1 MVVKS
6 LKIKGFRGFSEETV
20 LKLAIPN
27 GEDGSGLTV
36 IVGPNNS
43 GKSSII
49 EAFHT
54 LFNDTQLIPGE
65 TINKKNPNV
74 LIEATS
80 IDGTVYS
87 IQATDKNGSF
97 AERRINDTTTQYID
111 RAIRPFILSSRRN
124 INSTFNNNANM
135 RREDYGGNKDSQD
148 YREQNGYNGNF
159 GSRLIKIFKENKDE
173 FNNCLSKV
181 LSPVPDWKIIAKDH
195 NNLSLEF
202 KFNNVS
208 HNSIGAGD
216 GFINIFNIIDS
227 LYDSK
232 DNNLI
237 IIDEPEVSLHPDLQ
251 RKLYELLVEYSKKRQ
266 IILCTHSPYFIDW
279 NVILNNSELIRVKKQ
294 GEESKIYQL
303 TQETKTKIRNLM
315 LNSFNP
321 HILGISANEIFF
333 LNDNVILTEGQDD
346 VICYKNIFKQKGF
359 SINASFFGFGV
370 GGADNTE
377 NIVNLLKNLGYD
389 KVYCIFDNDKREIS
403 SKIQKKYPEY
413 MTFTISAND
422 VRNKEI
428 DKNALNVLEKINN
441 SNLSNEVK
449 AKVSSYINEE
459 FNAKTGFVKDM
470 KTFEINDD
478 YQDNIAELIISIQE
492 YFSKSPSFISQKD
505 NANAPIVKENNVW
518 ILLDEWISK
527 HKLYDKIQE
536 KYPEFDLNNG
546 GSGVISEKEISKNKY
561 RFVIEQTARL
571 SNGLSITILYH
582 FIIDVNKGSVKLIK
596 KNITSNTLPV
606 SKLSKF
612 IRNIIK

>member
-6 LKIKGFRGFSEETV
+6 LKIKGFRSFSEETV

-27 GEDGSGLTV
+27 GEEGSGLTV

-65 TINKKNPNV
+65 AINKKNPNV

-80 IDGTVYS
+80 IDGTAYS
-87 IQATDKNGSF
+87 IQATDNNGSF
-97 AERRINDTTTQYID
+97 AERRINGTITEYID

-124 INSTFNNNANM
+124 INSTFSNNANM

-159 GSRLIKIFKENKDE
+159 GARLIKIFKGNKDE

-181 LSPVPDWKIIAKDH
+181 LFPVPDWKIIAKDH

-202 KFNNVS
+202 KFNNIS

-294 GEESKIYQL
+294 GDESKIYQL
-303 TQETKTKIRNLM
+303 TQDTKDKIRNLM

-346 VICYKNIFKQKGF
+346 VICYKNIFKQK
-359 SINASFFGFGV
+359 
-370 GGADNTE
+370 
-377 NIVNLLKNLGYD
+377 L
-389 KVYCIFDNDKREIS
+389 C
-403 SKIQKKYPEY
+403 
-413 MTFTISAND
+413 
-422 VRNKEI
+422 
-428 DKNALNVLEKINN
+428 
-441 SNLSNEVK
+441 
-449 AKVSSYINEE
+449 
-459 FNAKTGFVKDM
+459 
-470 KTFEINDD
+470 
-478 YQDNIAELIISIQE
+478 
-492 YFSKSPSFISQKD
+492 
-505 NANAPIVKENNVW
+505 
-518 ILLDEWISK
+518 
-527 HKLYDKIQE
+527 
-536 KYPEFDLNNG
+536 
-546 GSGVISEKEISKNKY
+546 
-561 RFVIEQTARL
+561 
-571 SNGLSITILYH
+571 
-582 FIIDVNKGSVKLIK
+582 
-596 KNITSNTLPV
+596 
-606 SKLSKF
+606 
-612 IRNIIK
+612 

>member
-27 GEDGSGLTV
+27 GEEGSGLTV

-65 TINKKNPNV
+65 AINKKNPNV

-80 IDGTVYS
+80 IDGTAYS

-97 AERRINDTTTQYID
+97 AERRINGTITEYID

-124 INSTFNNNANM
+124 INSTFSNNANM

-159 GSRLIKIFKENKDE
+159 GARLIKIFKGNKDE

-181 LSPVPDWKIIAKDH
+181 LFPVPDWKIIAKDH

-202 KFNNVS
+202 KFNNIS

-294 GEESKIYQL
+294 GDESKIYQL
-303 TQETKTKIRNLM
+303 TQDTKDKIRNLM

-389 KVYCIFDNDKREIS
+389 RVYCIFDNDKRDIAS
-403 SKIQKKYPEY
+403 QIQKKYPEY

-428 DKNALNVLEKINN
+428 NKNALNVLEKINN
-441 SNLSNEVK
+441 SDLSNEVK
-449 AKVSSYINEE
+449 SKVSGYIKEE

-470 KTFEINDD
+470 KSFEINDE
-478 YQDNIAELIISIQE
+478 YQDNITELIISIQE

-505 NANAPIVKENNVW
+505 SANAPIVKENNVW

-527 HKLYDKIQE
+527 HKLYERIQE

-561 RFVIEQTARL
+561 RFVIEQTAGL

-582 FIIDVNKGSVKLIK
+582 FIINVNKGSVKLIK

-606 SKLSKF
+606 SRLTKF
-612 IRNIIK
+612 IRSIL

>member
-6 LKIKGFRGFSEETV
+6 LKIKGFRSFSEETV

-27 GEDGSGLTV
+27 GEEGSGLTV

-65 TINKKNPNV
+65 AINKKNPNV

-80 IDGTVYS
+80 IDGTAYS
-87 IQATDKNGSF
+87 IQATDNNGSF
-97 AERRINDTTTQYID
+97 AERRINGTITQYID

-159 GSRLIKIFKENKDE
+159 GARLIKIFKENKDE

-294 GEESKIYQL
+294 GNESKIYQL
-303 TQETKTKIRNLM
+303 TQDTKDKIRNLM
-315 LNSFNP
+315 FNSFNP

-389 KVYCIFDNDKREIS
+389 RVYCIFDNDKRDIAS
-403 SKIQKKYPEY
+403 QIQKKYPEY

-428 DKNALNVLEKINN
+428 NKNALNVLEKINN
-441 SNLSNEVK
+441 SDLSNEVK
-449 AKVSSYINEE
+449 TKVSRYIKEE

-470 KTFEINDD
+470 KIFEINDE
-478 YQDNIAELIISIQE
+478 YQDNITELIISIQE

-546 GSGVISEKEISKNKY
+546 GSEIISEKEIAKNKY
-561 RFVIEQTARL
+561 RFVIEQTAGL

-582 FIIDVNKGSVKLIK
+582 FIIDVNKESVKLIK

-606 SKLSKF
+606 SRLSKF
-612 IRNIIK
+612 IRSIL

>member
-27 GEDGSGLTV
+27 GEEGSGLTV

-65 TINKKNPNV
+65 AINKKNPNV

-80 IDGTVYS
+80 IDGTAYS

-97 AERRINDTTTQYID
+97 AERRINGTITQYID

-159 GSRLIKIFKENKDE
+159 GARLIKIFKENKDE

-237 IIDEPEVSLHPDLQ
+237 IIDEPEVSLHPGLQ

-294 GEESKIYQL
+294 GDESKIYQL
-303 TQETKTKIRNLM
+303 IQDTKEKIRNLM

-389 KVYCIFDNDKREIS
+389 RVYCIFDNDKRDIAS
-403 SKIQKKYPEY
+403 QIQKKYPEY

-428 DKNALNVLEKINN
+428 NKNALNVLEKINN
-441 SNLSNEVK
+441 SDLSNEVK
-449 AKVSSYINEE
+449 SKVSGYIKEK

-470 KTFEINDD
+470 KIFEINDE
-478 YQDNIAELIISIQE
+478 YQDNITELIISIQE

-518 ILLDEWISK
+518 VLLDEWISK
-527 HKLYDKIQE
+527 HKLYERIQE

-561 RFVIEQTARL
+561 RFVIEQTAGL

-606 SKLSKF
+606 SRLSKF
-612 IRNIIK
+612 IRSIL

>member
-6 LKIKGFRGFSEETV
+6 LKIKGFRSFSEETV

-27 GEDGSGLTV
+27 GEEGSGLTV

-65 TINKKNPNV
+65 AINKKNPNV

-80 IDGTVYS
+80 IDGTAYS
-87 IQATDKNGSF
+87 IQATDNNGSF
-97 AERRINDTTTQYID
+97 AERRINGTITEYID

-124 INSTFNNNANM
+124 INSTFSNNANM

-159 GSRLIKIFKENKDE
+159 GARLIKIFKGNKDE

-181 LSPVPDWKIIAKDH
+181 LFPVPDWKIIAKDH

-202 KFNNVS
+202 KFNNIS

-294 GEESKIYQL
+294 GDESKIYQL
-303 TQETKTKIRNLM
+303 TQDTKDKIRNLM

-389 KVYCIFDNDKREIS
+389 RVYCIFDNDKRDIAS
-403 SKIQKKYPEY
+403 QIQKKYPEY

-428 DKNALNVLEKINN
+428 NKNALNVLEKINN
-441 SNLSNEVK
+441 SDLSNEVK
-449 AKVSSYINEE
+449 SKVSGYIKEE

-470 KTFEINDD
+470 KSFEINDE
-478 YQDNIAELIISIQE
+478 YQDNITELIISIQE

-505 NANAPIVKENNVW
+505 SANAPIVKENNVW

-527 HKLYDKIQE
+527 HKLYERIQE

-561 RFVIEQTARL
+561 RFVIEQTAGL

-582 FIIDVNKGSVKLIK
+582 FIINVNKGSVKLIK

-606 SKLSKF
+606 SRLTKF
-612 IRNIIK
+612 IRSIL

>member
-27 GEDGSGLTV
+27 GEEGSGLTV

-65 TINKKNPNV
+65 AINKKNPNV

-80 IDGTVYS
+80 IDGTAYS
-87 IQATDKNGSF
+87 IQATDNNGSF
-97 AERRINDTTTQYID
+97 AERRINGTITQYID

-159 GSRLIKIFKENKDE
+159 GARLIKIFKENKDE

-294 GEESKIYQL
+294 GNESKIYQL
-303 TQETKTKIRNLM
+303 TQDTKDKIRNLM

-389 KVYCIFDNDKREIS
+389 RVYCIFDNDKRDIAS
-403 SKIQKKYPEY
+403 QIQKKYPEY

-428 DKNALNVLEKINN
+428 NKNALNVLEKINN
-441 SNLSNEVK
+441 SDLSNEVK
-449 AKVSSYINEE
+449 TKVSRYIKEE

-470 KTFEINDD
+470 KIFEINDE
-478 YQDNIAELIISIQE
+478 YQDNITELIISIQE

-546 GSGVISEKEISKNKY
+546 GSEIISEKEIAKNKY
-561 RFVIEQTARL
+561 RFVIEQTAGL

-582 FIIDVNKGSVKLIK
+582 FIIDVNKESVKLIK

-606 SKLSKF
+606 SRLSKF
-612 IRNIIK
+612 IRSIL

>member
-6 LKIKGFRGFSEETV
+6 LKIKGFRSFSEETV

-27 GEDGSGLTV
+27 GEEGSGLTV

-65 TINKKNPNV
+65 AINKKNPNV

-80 IDGTVYS
+80 IDGTAYS
-87 IQATDKNGSF
+87 IQATDNNGSF
-97 AERRINDTTTQYID
+97 AERRINGTITQYID

-124 INSTFNNNANM
+124 INSTFSNNANM

-159 GSRLIKIFKENKDE
+159 GARLIKIFKGNKDE

-181 LSPVPDWKIIAKDH
+181 LFPVPDWKIIAKDH

-202 KFNNVS
+202 KFNNIS

-294 GEESKIYQL
+294 GDESKIYQL
-303 TQETKTKIRNLM
+303 TQDTKDKIRNLM

-389 KVYCIFDNDKREIS
+389 RVYCIFDNDKRDIAS
-403 SKIQKKYPEY
+403 QIQKKYPEY

-428 DKNALNVLEKINN
+428 NKNALNVLEKINN
-441 SNLSNEVK
+441 SDLSNEVK
-449 AKVSSYINEE
+449 SKVSGYIKEE

-470 KTFEINDD
+470 KSFEINDE
-478 YQDNIAELIISIQE
+478 YQDNITELIISIQE

-505 NANAPIVKENNVW
+505 SANAPIVKENNVW

-527 HKLYDKIQE
+527 HKLYERIQE

-561 RFVIEQTARL
+561 RFVIEQTAGL

-582 FIIDVNKGSVKLIK
+582 FIINVNKGSVKLIK

-606 SKLSKF
+606 SRLTKF
-612 IRNIIK
+612 IRSIL

>member
-6 LKIKGFRGFSEETV
+6 LKIKGFRSFSEETV

-27 GEDGSGLTV
+27 GEEGSGLTV

-80 IDGTVYS
+80 IDGTAYS
-87 IQATDKNGSF
+87 IQATDNNGSF
-97 AERRINDTTTQYID
+97 AERRINGTITEYID

-124 INSTFNNNANM
+124 INSTFSNNANM

-159 GSRLIKIFKENKDE
+159 GARLIKIFKGNKDE

-181 LSPVPDWKIIAKDH
+181 LFPVPDWKIIAKDH

-202 KFNNVS
+202 KFNNIS

-294 GEESKIYQL
+294 GDESKIYQL
-303 TQETKTKIRNLM
+303 TQDTKDKIRNLM

-389 KVYCIFDNDKREIS
+389 RVYCIFDNDKRDIAS
-403 SKIQKKYPEY
+403 QIQKKYPEY
-413 MTFTISAND
+413 MIFTISAND

-428 DKNALNVLEKINN
+428 NKNALNVLEKINN
-441 SNLSNEVK
+441 SDLSNEVK
-449 AKVSSYINEE
+449 SKVSGYIKEE

-470 KTFEINDD
+470 KSFEINDE
-478 YQDNIAELIISIQE
+478 YQDNITELIISIQE

-505 NANAPIVKENNVW
+505 SANAPIVKENNVW

-527 HKLYDKIQE
+527 HKLYERIQE

-561 RFVIEQTARL
+561 RFVIEQTAGL

-582 FIIDVNKGSVKLIK
+582 FIINVNKGSVKLIK

-606 SKLSKF
+606 SRLTKF
-612 IRNIIK
+612 IRSIL

>member
-27 GEDGSGLTV
+27 GEEGSGLTV

-65 TINKKNPNV
+65 AINKKNPNV

-80 IDGTVYS
+80 IDGTAYS
-87 IQATDKNGSF
+87 IQATDNNGSF
-97 AERRINDTTTQYID
+97 AERRINGTITQYID
-111 RAIRPFILSSRRN
+111 RAIRPFILSSHRN
-124 INSTFNNNANM
+124 INSTFSNNANM

-159 GSRLIKIFKENKDE
+159 GARLIKIFKGNKDE

-181 LSPVPDWKIIAKDH
+181 LFPVPDWKIIAKDH

-202 KFNNVS
+202 KFNNIS

-294 GEESKIYQL
+294 GDESKIYQL
-303 TQETKTKIRNLM
+303 TQDTKDKIRNLM

-389 KVYCIFDNDKREIS
+389 RVYCIFDNDKRDIAS
-403 SKIQKKYPEY
+403 QIQKKYPEY

-428 DKNALNVLEKINN
+428 NKNALNVLEKINN
-441 SNLSNEVK
+441 SDLSNEVK
-449 AKVSSYINEE
+449 SKVSGYIKEE

-470 KTFEINDD
+470 KSFEINDE
-478 YQDNIAELIISIQE
+478 YQDNITELIISIQE

-505 NANAPIVKENNVW
+505 SANAPIVKENNVW

-527 HKLYDKIQE
+527 HKLYERIQE

-561 RFVIEQTARL
+561 RFVIEQTAGL

-582 FIIDVNKGSVKLIK
+582 FIINVNKGSVKLIK

-606 SKLSKF
+606 SRLTKF
-612 IRNIIK
+612 IRSIL

>member
-6 LKIKGFRGFSEETV
+6 LKIKGFRSFSEETV

-27 GEDGSGLTV
+27 GEEGSGLTV

-65 TINKKNPNV
+65 AINKKNPNV

-80 IDGTVYS
+80 IDGTAYS
-87 IQATDKNGSF
+87 IQATDNNGSF
-97 AERRINDTTTQYID
+97 AERRINGTITEYID

-124 INSTFNNNANM
+124 INSTFSNNANM

-159 GSRLIKIFKENKDE
+159 GARLIKIFKGNKDE

-181 LSPVPDWKIIAKDH
+181 LFPVPDWKIIAKDH

-202 KFNNVS
+202 KFNNIS

-294 GEESKIYQL
+294 GDESKIYQL
-303 TQETKTKIRNLM
+303 TQDTKEKIRNLM

-389 KVYCIFDNDKREIS
+389 RVYCIFDNDKRDIAS
-403 SKIQKKYPEY
+403 QIQKKYPEY

-428 DKNALNVLEKINN
+428 NKNALNVLEKINN
-441 SNLSNEVK
+441 SDLSNEVK
-449 AKVSSYINEE
+449 SKVSGYIKEE

-470 KTFEINDD
+470 KSFEINDE
-478 YQDNIAELIISIQE
+478 YQDNITELIISIQE

-505 NANAPIVKENNVW
+505 SANAPIVKENNVW

-527 HKLYDKIQE
+527 HKLYERIQE

-561 RFVIEQTARL
+561 RFVIEQTAGL

-582 FIIDVNKGSVKLIK
+582 FIINVNKGSVKLIK

-606 SKLSKF
+606 SRLTKF
-612 IRNIIK
+612 IRSIL

>member
-6 LKIKGFRGFSEETV
+6 LKIKGFRSFSEETV
-20 LKLAIPN
+20 LKLALPN
-27 GEDGSGLTV
+27 GEEGSGLTV

-80 IDGTVYS
+80 IDGTAYS
-87 IQATDKNGSF
+87 IQATDNNGSF
-97 AERRINDTTTQYID
+97 AERRINGTITEYID

-124 INSTFNNNANM
+124 INSTFSNNANM

-159 GSRLIKIFKENKDE
+159 GARLIKIFKGNKDE

-181 LSPVPDWKIIAKDH
+181 LFPVPDWKIIAKDH

-202 KFNNVS
+202 KFNNIS

-294 GEESKIYQL
+294 GDESKIYQL
-303 TQETKTKIRNLM
+303 TQDTKDKIRNLM

-389 KVYCIFDNDKREIS
+389 RVYCIFDNDKRDIAS
-403 SKIQKKYPEY
+403 QIQKKYPEY

-428 DKNALNVLEKINN
+428 NKNALNVLEKINN
-441 SNLSNEVK
+441 SDLSNEVK
-449 AKVSSYINEE
+449 SKVSGYIKEE

-470 KTFEINDD
+470 KSFEINDE
-478 YQDNIAELIISIQE
+478 YQDNITELIISIQE

-505 NANAPIVKENNVW
+505 SANAPIVKENNVW

-527 HKLYDKIQE
+527 HKLYERIQE

-561 RFVIEQTARL
+561 RFVIEQTAGL

-582 FIIDVNKGSVKLIK
+582 FIINVNKGSVKLIK

-606 SKLSKF
+606 SRLTKF
-612 IRNIIK
+612 IRSIL

>member
-6 LKIKGFRGFSEETV
+6 LKIKGFRSFSEETV

-27 GEDGSGLTV
+27 GEEGSGLTV

-80 IDGTVYS
+80 IDGTAYS
-87 IQATDKNGSF
+87 IQATDNNGSF
-97 AERRINDTTTQYID
+97 AERRINGTITEYID

-124 INSTFNNNANM
+124 INSTFSNNANM

-159 GSRLIKIFKENKDE
+159 GARLIKIFKGNKDE

-181 LSPVPDWKIIAKDH
+181 LFPVPDWKIIAKDH

-202 KFNNVS
+202 KFNNIS

-294 GEESKIYQL
+294 GDESKIYQL
-303 TQETKTKIRNLM
+303 TQDTKDKIRNLM

-389 KVYCIFDNDKREIS
+389 RVYCIFDNDKRDIAS
-403 SKIQKKYPEY
+403 QIQKKYPEY

-428 DKNALNVLEKINN
+428 NKNALNVLEKINN
-441 SNLSNEVK
+441 SDLSNEVK
-449 AKVSSYINEE
+449 SKVSGYIKEE

-470 KTFEINDD
+470 KSFEINDE
-478 YQDNIAELIISIQE
+478 YQDNITELIISIQE

-505 NANAPIVKENNVW
+505 SANAPIVKENNVW

-527 HKLYDKIQE
+527 HKLYERIQE

-561 RFVIEQTARL
+561 RFVIEQTAGL

-582 FIIDVNKGSVKLIK
+582 FIINVNKGSVKLIK

-606 SKLSKF
+606 SRLTKF
-612 IRNIIK
+612 IRSIL

>member
-27 GEDGSGLTV
+27 GEEGSGLTV

-65 TINKKNPNV
+65 AINKKNPNV

-80 IDGTVYS
+80 IDGTAYS
-87 IQATDKNGSF
+87 IQATDNNGSF
-97 AERRINDTTTQYID
+97 AERRINGTITQYID

-159 GSRLIKIFKENKDE
+159 GARLIKIFKENKDE

-202 KFNNVS
+202 KFNNIS

-294 GEESKIYQL
+294 GDESKIYQL
-303 TQETKTKIRNLM
+303 TQDTKDKIRNLM

-389 KVYCIFDNDKREIS
+389 RVYCIFDNDKRDIAS
-403 SKIQKKYPEY
+403 QIQKKYPKY

-428 DKNALNVLEKINN
+428 NKNALNVLEKINN
-441 SNLSNEVK
+441 SDLSNEVK
-449 AKVSSYINEE
+449 SKVSGYIKEE

-470 KTFEINDD
+470 KSFEINDE
-478 YQDNIAELIISIQE
+478 YQDNITELIISIQE

-505 NANAPIVKENNVW
+505 SANAPIVKENNVW

-527 HKLYDKIQE
+527 HKLYERIQE

-561 RFVIEQTARL
+561 RFVIEQTAGL

-606 SKLSKF
+606 SRLTKF
-612 IRNIIK
+612 IRSIL

>member
-27 GEDGSGLTV
+27 GEEGSGLTV

-65 TINKKNPNV
+65 AINKKNPNV

-80 IDGTVYS
+80 IDGTAYS
-87 IQATDKNGSF
+87 LQATDKNGSF
-97 AERRINDTTTQYID
+97 VERRINGTITQYID

-159 GSRLIKIFKENKDE
+159 GARLIKIFKGNKDE

-294 GEESKIYQL
+294 GDESKIYQL
-303 TQETKTKIRNLM
+303 TQDTKDKIRNLM

-389 KVYCIFDNDKREIS
+389 RVYCIFDNDKRDIAS
-403 SKIQKKYPEY
+403 QIQKKYPEY

-428 DKNALNVLEKINN
+428 NKNALNVLEKINN
-441 SNLSNEVK
+441 SDLSNEVK
-449 AKVSSYINEE
+449 SKVSGYIKEE

-470 KTFEINDD
+470 KIFEINDE
-478 YQDNIAELIISIQE
+478 YQDNITELIISIQE

-518 ILLDEWISK
+518 VLLDEWISK
-527 HKLYDKIQE
+527 HKLYERIQE

-561 RFVIEQTARL
+561 RFVIEQTAGL

-606 SKLSKF
+606 SRLSKF
-612 IRNIIK
+612 IRSIL

>member
-6 LKIKGFRGFSEETV
+6 LKIKGFRSFSEETV

-27 GEDGSGLTV
+27 GEEGSGLTV

-80 IDGTVYS
+80 IDGTAYS
-87 IQATDKNGSF
+87 IQATDNNGSF
-97 AERRINDTTTQYID
+97 AERRINGTITEYID

-124 INSTFNNNANM
+124 INSTFSNNANM

-159 GSRLIKIFKENKDE
+159 GARLIKIFKGNKDE

-181 LSPVPDWKIIAKDH
+181 LFPVPDWKIIAKDH

-202 KFNNVS
+202 KFNNIS

-294 GEESKIYQL
+294 GDESKIYQL
-303 TQETKTKIRNLM
+303 TQDTKEKIRNLM

-389 KVYCIFDNDKREIS
+389 RVYCIFDNDKRDIAS
-403 SKIQKKYPEY
+403 QIQKKYPEY

-428 DKNALNVLEKINN
+428 NKNALNVLEKINN
-441 SNLSNEVK
+441 SDLSNEVK
-449 AKVSSYINEE
+449 SKVSGYIKEE

-470 KTFEINDD
+470 KSFEINDE
-478 YQDNIAELIISIQE
+478 YQDNSTELIISIQE

-505 NANAPIVKENNVW
+505 SANAPIVKENNVW

-527 HKLYDKIQE
+527 HKLYERIQE

-561 RFVIEQTARL
+561 RFVIEQTAGL

-582 FIIDVNKGSVKLIK
+582 FIINVNKGSVKLIK

-606 SKLSKF
+606 SRLTKF
-612 IRNIIK
+612 IRSIL

>member
-1 MVVKS
+1 MVIKS
-6 LKIKGFRGFSEETV
+6 LKIKGFRGFSEETI

-54 LFNDTQLIPGE
+54 LFNDAQLIPGE
-65 TINKKNPNV
+65 TINKKNQNV
-74 LIEATS
+74 LIEAVS
-80 IDGTVYS
+80 IDGTSYS
-87 IQATDKNGSF
+87 IQANEENGSF
-97 AERRINDTTTQYID
+97 AERKVNGTITQHID
-111 RAIRPFILSSRRN
+111 RSIRPFILSSRRN
-124 INSTFNNNANM
+124 ISSTFNNNANEK
-135 RREDYGGNKDSQD
+135 REDYGGNKDRQE
-148 YREQNGYNGNF
+148 YRDQNVYNGDF
-159 GSRLIKIFKENKDE
+159 GSRLVKIFKGNKDT
-173 FNNCLSKV
+173 FNNCLSQV
-181 LSPVPDWKIIAKDH
+181 LAPVPDWKIVANG
-195 NNLSLEF
+195 NNSLSLEF
-202 KFNNVS
+202 RFNGVS

-216 GFINIFNIIDS
+216 GYINIFNIIDS

-232 DNNLI
+232 ENNLI

-294 GEESKIYQL
+294 GDESKIYQL
-303 TQETKTKIRNLM
+303 TQDTKEKIRNLM
-315 LNSFNP
+315 SNSFNP

-389 KVYCIFDNDKREIS
+389 RVYCIFDNDKRDIAS
-403 SKIQKKYPEY
+403 QIQKKYPEY

-422 VRNKEI
+422 VRNKKI
-428 DKNALNVLEKINN
+428 NKNALNVLDKINN
-441 SNLSNEVK
+441 SDLSNEVK

-470 KTFEINDD
+470 KTFEINDE

-492 YFSKSPSFISQKD
+492 YFSKSPSFISQKGKIS
-505 NANAPIVKENNVW
+505 APIVKENNVW
-518 ILLDEWISK
+518 VLLDEWISK
-527 HKLYDKIQE
+527 HKLYERIQE
-536 KYPEFDLNNG
+536 KYPEFDLGNG

-561 RFVIEQTARL
+561 RLVIEQTAGL

-582 FIIDVNKGSVKLIK
+582 FIIDVNKGRVRLIK

-606 SKLSKF
+606 NKLTKF
-612 IRNIIK
+612 IRKVL

>member
-27 GEDGSGLTV
+27 GEEGSGLTV

-65 TINKKNPNV
+65 AINKKNPNV

-80 IDGTVYS
+80 IDGTAYS
-87 IQATDKNGSF
+87 IQATDNNGSF
-97 AERRINDTTTQYID
+97 AERRINGTITQYID

-159 GSRLIKIFKENKDE
+159 GARLIKIFKENKDE

-202 KFNNVS
+202 KFNNIS

-266 IILCTHSPYFIDW
+266 IILCTHSQYFIDW

-294 GEESKIYQL
+294 GDESKIYQL
-303 TQETKTKIRNLM
+303 TQDTKDKIRNLM

-321 HILGISANEIFF
+321 HLLGISANEIFF

-389 KVYCIFDNDKREIS
+389 RVYCIFDNDKRDIAS
-403 SKIQKKYPEY
+403 QIQKKYPEY

-428 DKNALNVLEKINN
+428 NKNALNVLEKINN
-441 SNLSNEVK
+441 SDLSNEVK
-449 AKVSSYINEE
+449 SKVSGYIKEE

-470 KTFEINDD
+470 KSFEINDE
-478 YQDNIAELIISIQE
+478 YQDNITELIISIQE

-505 NANAPIVKENNVW
+505 SANAPIVKENNVW

-527 HKLYDKIQE
+527 HKLYEMIQE

-561 RFVIEQTARL
+561 RFVIEQTAGL

-606 SKLSKF
+606 SRLTKF
-612 IRNIIK
+612 IRSIL